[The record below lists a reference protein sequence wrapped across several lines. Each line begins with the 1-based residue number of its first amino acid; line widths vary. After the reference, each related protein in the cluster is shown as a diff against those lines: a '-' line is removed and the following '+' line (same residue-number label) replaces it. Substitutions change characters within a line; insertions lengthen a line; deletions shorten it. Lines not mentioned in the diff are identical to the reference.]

1 MAAFD
6 YAGKV
11 RALLIKAASAE
22 KIGNDEEAASYN
34 AMAAKIM
41 RQYKIAEEEALAV
54 DPTMAV
60 PTHLEMDIKFT
71 GWELAHHYPSIARLI
86 AEHTG
91 VRVHT
96 GSING
101 GYRFTFVG
109 YDTDLRYTEFLC
121 TAAHLMFATRIT
133 PTWDEN
139 RSEADNIFFMR
150 NAGIERREIA
160 DRAWGYGA
168 GKLAK
173 NRSKVQRVYLR
184 ECATRGEEARATG
197 LGFDTRTYREAYA
210 ESFVTTLRRR
220 LRVARDAADSVGAL
234 PTLHGRTQRVQ
245 DAYDTLVPPAPVTD
259 AQPWV
264 DPRKECTKK
273 ACQEGRACREH
284 SYMIPRAWTTR
295 DQAALERRTSSA
307 SARAGQAS
315 GRAAADGVQVQRGH
329 TTAARLDPSGKAIE
343 M

>member
-1 MAAFD
+1 MAFD

-11 RALLIKAASAE
+11 RALLAKAASAE
-22 KIGNDEEAASYN
+22 EMGNDAEAAAYG
-34 AMAAKIM
+34 AAATRIM
-41 RQYKIAEEEALAV
+41 REYQIAEEEALAV
-54 DPTMAV
+54 DPTTVV
-60 PTHLEMDIKFT
+60 PSHIVMDIKFT
-71 GWELAHHYPSIARLI
+71 GWEMSHRFISIVSVI
-86 AEHTG
+86 ADHTG
-91 VRVHT
+91 VKVHC
-96 GSING
+96 GSISD

-160 DRAWGYGA
+160 DRAWGNGA

-197 LGFDTRTYREAYA
+197 LGFDTKTYREAYA
-210 ESFVTTLRRR
+210 NSFVTTLQRR

-245 DAYDTLVPPAPVTD
+245 DAYDTLFPPYVSAGV
-259 AQPWV
+259 QSWV
-264 DPRKECTKK
+264 DPRTTCEKK

-284 SYMIPRAWTTR
+284 AYMIPRAWSAK
-295 DQAALERRTSSA
+295 DQAALERRTTSA

-329 TTAARLDPSGKAIE
+329 TTAARLDPSGVAIE

>member
-11 RALLIKAASAE
+11 RGLLAKAASAE
-22 KIGNDEEAASYN
+22 ELGNTVEAAEY
-34 AMAAKIM
+34 AAAAKRFM
-41 RQYKIAEEEALAV
+41 DKYNVAQEEMIAV
-54 DPTMAV
+54 DPASAV
-60 PTHLEMDIKFT
+60 PTHLVVDITFV
-71 GWELAHHYPSIARLI
+71 GWELSHHFPQVASTIAD
-86 AEHTG
+86 HTG
-91 VRVHT
+91 VKVRSE
-96 GSING
+96 SING
-101 GYRFTFVG
+101 GWRFTFVG
-109 YDTDLRYTEFLC
+109 YDLDLRYTEFLV

-173 NRSKVQRVYLR
+173 NRSKVQRIYLR

-210 ESFVTTLRRR
+210 ESFVTSLRRR
-220 LRVARDAADSVGAL
+220 LREARDAANSTGAL
-234 PTLHGRTQRVQ
+234 PTLHGRAQRVQ
-245 DAYDTLVPPAPVTD
+245 DAYDELFPPAPVAD
-259 AQPWV
+259 VQPWV
-264 DPRKECTKK
+264 DPRAACPKK

-284 SYMIPRAWTTR
+284 SYMITRSWTAR

-307 SARAGQAS
+307 SARAGHAS
-315 GRAAADGVQVQRGH
+315 GRAAAEGVQVQRGH

>member
-1 MAAFD
+1 MAGFD

-11 RALLIKAASAE
+11 RGLLAKAASAE
-22 KIGNDEEAASYN
+22 SLGNTEEAAEY
-34 AMAAKIM
+34 AAAAKRFMDKYNVAQEQAI
-41 RQYKIAEEEALAV
+41 AV
-54 DPTMAV
+54 DPASAV
-60 PTHLEMDIKFT
+60 PTHLVMDLTFV
-71 GWELAHHYPSIARLI
+71 GWELAHHFPGIVSTIAD
-86 AEHTG
+86 HTG
-91 VRVHT
+91 VLVRSE
-96 GSING
+96 SIRG

-109 YDTDLRYTEFLC
+109 YDLDLRYTEFLI

-173 NRSKVQRVYLR
+173 NRSKIQRVYLR

-210 ESFVTTLRRR
+210 ESFVTSLRRR
-220 LRVARDAADSVGAL
+220 LREARDAANSVGAL
-234 PTLHGRTQRVQ
+234 PTLHGRTQRVL
-245 DAYDTLVPPAPVTD
+245 DAYNDLFPPYVPADV
-259 AQPWV
+259 QPWV
-264 DPRKECTKK
+264 DPRTTCEKK

-284 SYMIPRAWTTR
+284 AYMIPRAWTAR
-295 DQAALERRTSSA
+295 DQAALDRRTTSA

-329 TTAARLDPSGKAIE
+329 ATAARLDPSGKAIGN
-343 M
+343 

>member
-1 MAAFD
+1 MAGFD

-11 RALLIKAASAE
+11 RGLLAKAESAE
-22 KIGNDEEAASYN
+22 RLGNTDEAAEYAAAAARFMKKYN
-34 AMAAKIM
+34 VA
-41 RQYKIAEEEALAV
+41 QEEALAV
-54 DPTMAV
+54 DPACVV
-60 PTHLEMDIKFT
+60 PTHLVMDVTSI
-71 GWELAHHYPSIARLI
+71 GWEMSHHFMSIASVI
-86 AEHTG
+86 ADHTG
-91 VRVHT
+91 VKVRCE
-96 GSING
+96 SISG
-101 GYRFTFVG
+101 GWRLTFVG
-109 YDTDLRYTEFLC
+109 YDLDLRYTEFLC
-121 TAAHLMFATRIT
+121 TASHLMFATRIT

-210 ESFVTTLRRR
+210 DSFVTALTRR
-220 LRVARDAADSVGAL
+220 LREARDAANSTGAL
-234 PTLHGRTQRVQ
+234 PTLHGRAQRVQ
-245 DAYDTLVPPAPVTD
+245 DAYNELFPPAPVAD
-259 AQPWV
+259 VQPWV
-264 DPRKECTKK
+264 DPRAACTKK
-273 ACQEGRACREH
+273 ACQEGRACRDH
-284 SYMIPRAWTTR
+284 SYMIGRAWTAR
-295 DQAALERRTSSA
+295 DQAALDRRTTSA

-329 TTAARLDPSGKAIE
+329 TTAARLDPSGKAIGN
-343 M
+343 